1 MNKFKIIKLV
11 TVLVFLA
18 LILFTSMYN
27 KLSFKNQNK
36 SLQLINYNFEDRV
49 CVLGDNNLFVGD
61 SKAQIENNY
70 WDFKFTKISENNIEL
85 RINKLWYGEYNDTIL
100 DIDYLNKL
108 CLYIEEIAKAS
119 NVDLGNIDLIAKKI
133 QDDYLNVK
141 NQEENINKI
150 LEYSI
155 TLNKAMLSLERVR
168 LSE

>member
-1 MNKFKIIKLV
+1 MNKLKIIKLV
-11 TVLVFLA
+11 TIVAFLT
-18 LILFTSMYN
+18 LILFTALYN
-27 KLSFKNQNK
+27 KVSFKTQGR

-49 CVLGDNNLFVGD
+49 CVFSDNDLFVGE
-61 SKAQIENNY
+61 SKTQIENNY

-133 QDDYLNVK
+133 QEDYLNVK
-141 NQEENINKI
+141 NQEESINKI

-155 TLNKAMLSLERVR
+155 ALNEDMLSLERVR